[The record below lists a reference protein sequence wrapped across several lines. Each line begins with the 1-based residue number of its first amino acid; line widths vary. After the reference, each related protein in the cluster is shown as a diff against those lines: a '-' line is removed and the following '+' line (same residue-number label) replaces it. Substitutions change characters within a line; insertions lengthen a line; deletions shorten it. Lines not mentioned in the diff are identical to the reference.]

1 MNSTMQ
7 GKKINPG
14 GPPMPKEIG
23 KKVAHI
29 DTRNKYEKS
38 IEHMKEMLP
47 YVIEEWEIKAKFL
60 KRKHE
65 LLIAQ
70 GFTEEQA
77 LEIVKSRPIFE

>member
-1 MNSTMQ
+1 MTKPALNSV
-7 GKKINPG
+7 NN
-14 GPPMPKEIG
+14 
-23 KKVAHI
+23 VAKL

-47 YVIEEWEIKAKFL
+47 YVIEEWGIKAKFL

-70 GFTEEQA
+70 VFTEEQA
-77 LEIVKSRPIFE
+77 LEIVKTRAVF